1 MLRQHQL
8 HVRHGISAA
17 KFDKPIF
24 GVKGP
29 SILSQMMPD
38 VIGGCSIDVIHC
50 VYSGVVK
57 KLLEPWLDSNNRFK
71 PFSLYHHKDIIDSR
85 VMELKPPNFIKRP
98 TWKNGRLC
106 SRYTICWFADSHEGE
121 TSSNYV

>member
-29 SILSQMMPD
+29 FILSQMMPD
-38 VIGGCSIDVIHC
+38 VSSITVDHFEQSKQLLLAFVSKSQVLYDPKFMVSNVHALLHLPEVVEDLGPLWTTSCFPFEDLLGKMVDYVHGTRYVGLQIHT
-50 VYSGVVK
+50 K
-57 KLLEPWLDSNNRFK
+57 
-71 PFSLYHHKDIIDSR
+71 
-85 VMELKPPNFIKRP
+85 
-98 TWKNGRLC
+98 
-106 SRYTICWFADSHEGE
+106 
-121 TSSNYV
+121 